1 MRSIEEID
9 ADIAAV
15 QQQIAMRNALGYKH
29 ARARAI
35 LDHDVSSL
43 DRIYSAMNAAE
54 QNRLAREAQQ
64 QFTTSEREATQKFQA
79 EQNDLNRA
87 LQKEQMR
94 KNMAIEQANLLK
106 QLQDRYAEWMDI
118 KDMVG
123 ESDAK
128 KTAARTAVELARQ
141 KALESGVREA
151 DIAAWNTVT
160 PKQEPKEVTPKEESS
175 PDLSKQWTVDFNDAK
190 VAIPKLGKT
199 AKSTDEVDKYINNIE
214 SKYGN
219 DASITKELNELR
231 KMADEA
237 KGKIKGR
244 NDRAALVKA
253 LKKAIK
259 DSKLGYT
266 AVAGKKTH
274 NLTVNNKNYPI
285 SIGDQILSKAGNRA
299 GYPLSY
305 GGTPLDTL
313 WSK

>member
-54 QNRLAREAQQ
+54 QNRLARDAQQ
-64 QFTTSEREATQKFQA
+64 KFTTSEREATQKFQA
-79 EQNDLNRA
+79 EQNDLNRG

-118 KDMVG
+118 KDLVG
-123 ESDAK
+123 ESEAK
-128 KTAARTAVELARQ
+128 KTAARTAVEVARK
-141 KALESGVREA
+141 KALESGVDEK
-151 DIAAWNTVT
+151 DIVAWNTVT
-160 PKQEPKEVTPKEESS
+160 PKQEPKEESS

-285 SIGDQILSKAGNRA
+285 SIGDRILSTTGNKA

-313 WSK
+313 WSN

>member
-9 ADIAAV
+9 ADIAEV

-54 QNRLAREAQQ
+54 QNRIARDSQQ
-64 QFTTSEREATQKFQA
+64 KFQTSEREASEKFQA
-79 EQNDLNRA
+79 KQNDLNRA
-87 LQKEQMR
+87 LQKEQIR

-118 KDMVG
+118 KDLVG

-141 KALESGVREA
+141 KALESGVRES

-160 PKQEPKEVTPKEESS
+160 PKQESKEETSTEES
-175 PDLSKQWTVDFNDAK
+175 KTDLSKQWTVDFNDAK

-199 AKSTDEVDKYINNIE
+199 AKSPAEVDKYMKNIE

-231 KMADEA
+231 KIADEA

-259 DSKLGYT
+259 DSQLGYIT
-266 AVAGKKTH
+266 VADKKTH
-274 NLTVNNKNYPI
+274 PLTVNNKNYTI
-285 SIGDQILSKAGNRA
+285 DIGDRIMSKTGNRA

>member
-1 MRSIEEID
+1 MPRSIEEID
-9 ADIAAV
+9 QDIANV
-15 QQQIAMRNALGYKH
+15 QSQIAMRNALGYKH

-54 QNRLAREAQQ
+54 QNRIAREEQQ
-64 QFTTSEREATQKFQA
+64 KFTTSEREATQKFQS

-106 QLQDRYAEWMDI
+106 QLQDRYAEWLDI
-118 KDMVG
+118 KDLVG

-160 PKQEPKEVTPKEESS
+160 PKQESTEGSSTEEPK

-199 AKSTDEVDKYINNIE
+199 AKSPAEVDKYMNSIE

-244 NDRAALVKA
+244 NGKAALVKA

-259 DSKLGYT
+259 DNKVSYEQ
-266 AVAGKKTH
+266 VAGQK
-274 NLTVNNKNYPI
+274 NIPLTVNGKNYNLDVG
-285 SIGDQILSKAGNRA
+285 SQLTGAKV

-305 GGTPLDTL
+305 GKTPLDTI
-313 WSK
+313 WFSK